1 MAPDEKISDEQEKL
15 KALVQQ
21 IKDLPTLPSVVTQII
36 KMVED
41 PDTSAADMNQVISQ
55 DPSLTAKVLKLV
67 NSAFYGFSRQIST
80 VREAVVILGFN
91 RVKSL
96 ALSASVFEVFQG
108 EGLSDFDRVGLWEHS
123 IGTGIG
129 AEILG
134 KRIRYPNPEEIL
146 VGGILHN
153 IGKIVIDLYFHD
165 ELREIFNVVRD
176 RDCLMLEAE
185 RDVLGVG
192 HPRIGSWLAEQ
203 WNLPEQITH
212 AIRYYTEPLEAPE
225 EYNTLP
231 MLIHVGDIFARTKH
245 IGWTGDDE
253 IPSFQEDVMDELNLE
268 KEDIPELLEE
278 LETEMQDAQVFLELS
293 EDNGSEGEEA
303 NV

>member
-1 MAPDEKISDEQEKL
+1 MTPDEAASDTEEKL
-15 KALVQQ
+15 KGLVKQV
-21 IKDLPTLPSVVTQII
+21 KDLPTLPSVVTQII

-108 EGLSDFDRVGLWEHS
+108 EGVDKFDRVGLWEHS
-123 IGTGIG
+123 IGTGVA

-146 VGGILHN
+146 VVGILHN

-165 ELREIFNVVRD
+165 ELREIFKMVRD
-176 RDCLMLEAE
+176 RNCQMLEAE
-185 RDVLGVG
+185 RKILGVG
-192 HPRIGSWLAEQ
+192 HPRIGSWLTEQ
-203 WNLPEQITH
+203 WNLPEQISQS
-212 AIRYYTEPLEAPE
+212 IRHYPEPLDAPQ
-225 EYNTLP
+225 EYKTLP
-231 MLIHVGDIFARTKH
+231 MLIHVGDIFARTKN
-245 IGWTGDDE
+245 IGWTGDDV
-253 IPSFQEDVMDELNLE
+253 IPPFQEDVMDELDLS

-278 LETEMQDAQVFLELS
+278 LEQEMQNAEVFLELS
-293 EDNGSEGEEA
+293 DAVEEGGEDG
-303 NV
+303 

>member
-1 MAPDEKISDEQEKL
+1 MMAEDSEPDAEEQL
-15 KALVQQ
+15 KGLVQQ

-41 PDTSAADMNQVISQ
+41 PETSAADMNEVISQ

-108 EGLSDFDRVGLWEHS
+108 DGSDKFDRVGLWEHS
-123 IGTGIG
+123 IGTGVA

-146 VGGILHN
+146 VVGILHN

-165 ELREIFNVVRD
+165 ELREIFEVIRD
-176 RDCLMLEAE
+176 RNCSMLEAE
-185 RDVLGVG
+185 REVLGVG

-203 WNLPEQITH
+203 WNLPEQITQSIKH
-212 AIRYYTEPLEAPE
+212 YPNPLKAPSD
-225 EYNTLP
+225 YKTLP
-231 MLIHVGDIFARTKH
+231 MLIHVGDIFARTKN
-245 IGWTGDDE
+245 IGWTGDE
-253 IPSFQEDVMDELNLE
+253 QIPAFQEDVMDELDIE
-268 KEDIPELLEE
+268 KDDIPELLEE
-278 LETEMQDAQVFLELS
+278 LETEMQDADVFLELS
-293 EDNGSEGEEA
+293 DAGSEEDQNA
-303 NV
+303 

>member
-1 MAPDEKISDEQEKL
+1 MTPDDTAPEAEEKL
-15 KALVQQ
+15 KGLVQQ

-55 DPSLTAKVLKLV
+55 DPALTAKVLKLV

-108 EGLSDFDRVGLWEHS
+108 EGMDKFDRVGLWEHS

-146 VGGILHN
+146 VAGILHN

-165 ELREIFNVVRD
+165 ELRDIFNVVRD
-176 RDCLMLEAE
+176 RNCLMLEAE
-185 RDVLGVG
+185 REVLGVG

-203 WNLPEQITH
+203 WNLPEQITQS
-212 AIRYYTEPLEAPE
+212 IRYYPDPLEAPDE
-225 EYNTLP
+225 FKTLP
-231 MLIHVGDIFARTKH
+231 MLIHVGDIFARTKN
-245 IGWTGDDE
+245 IGWTGDEE
-253 IPSFQEDVMDELNLE
+253 IPSFQEDVMDELE
-268 KEDIPELLEE
+268 ISKEDIPDLLEE
-278 LETEMQDAQVFLELS
+278 LETEMKDAEVFLELS
-293 EDNGSEGEEA
+293 DAESEEDDD
-303 NV
+303 V